1 MAKTDELEGEPAK
14 RGRGRPKVAEPRTEK
29 LRIRL
34 TRAEREALKRLAEQV
49 GERPSVLARRI
60 LREASQPGSITLFDE
75 DGRAVRNAS
84 MELAAAGR
92 NLNQI
97 AKAVNRGPT
106 VLNPDVRV
114 DLEDTLREVR
124 HVRDRVAEI
133 VQRSRIRTKAFM
145 RPIVGVRGVDQ

>member
-1 MAKTDELEGEPAK
+1 MAETESEEGDPPK
-14 RGRGRPKVAEPRTEK
+14 RGRGRPKVAEPRTEV

-34 TRAEREALKRLAEQV
+34 TEAEREALKRLAEQV

-60 LREASQPGSITLFDE
+60 LREASQPGSVTLFDE

-84 MELAAAGR
+84 MELARVGR

-97 AKAVNRGPT
+97 AKAVNRGT
-106 VLNPDVRV
+106 AVLDPDVRE

-133 VQRSRIRTKAFM
+133 VQRSRIRTKAFL
-145 RPIVGVRGVDQ
+145 RPVAGMKGADQ